1 MQTRPIPINQ
11 IKRDKKKLLESR
23 SATSL
28 IDDYVAEVYDCKTLS
43 ADDYCEIRSKHA
55 RDSRHKL
62 LLVRVK
68 R

>member
-1 MQTRPIPINQ
+1 MQARPIPINQ

-28 IDDYVAEVYDCKTLS
+28 IDDYVEDVYDCKSLS
-43 ADDYCEIRSKHA
+43 AEDYVEIRGKVA
-55 RDSRHKL
+55 KDSRHNL